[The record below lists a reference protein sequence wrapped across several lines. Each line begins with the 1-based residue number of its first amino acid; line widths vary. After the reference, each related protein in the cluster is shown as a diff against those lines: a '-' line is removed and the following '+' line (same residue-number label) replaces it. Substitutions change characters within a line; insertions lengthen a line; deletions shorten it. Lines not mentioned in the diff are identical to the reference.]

1 MTLFCYQD
9 PRWIINDKKL
19 AQCKMITASKMLS
32 DMSRFDQRC
41 FYDADTYINVHNTSR
56 VDRLIYLRKVMID
69 FSDKHFIIKDCDQ
82 PNRPTTFIPQE
93 DLDKFHFFFFDLS
106 INRSKVENKLKSIIQ
121 ENGIRVN
128 QNLIKQLHKI
138 IKDK

>member
-1 MTLFCYQD
+1 
-9 PRWIINDKKL
+9 
-19 AQCKMITASKMLS
+19 
-32 DMSRFDQRC
+32 MSRFEQKC
-41 FYDADTYINVHNTSR
+41 FYDADAYLNFYNTCR
-56 VDRLIYLRKVMID
+56 LRKVMID

-82 PNRPTTFIPQE
+82 PKRPITFIPKG
-93 DLDKFHFFFFDLS
+93 DLDKFHFFFFELS

-128 QNLIKQLHKI
+128 PNLIKQLHKI